1 MLSFNIMKNSV
12 VLITGSSRGIGRETA
27 CLFAGEKAKVIVT
40 YCHDRAQGEESLRKC
55 RERGATEALLVHLD
69 VMDNRSMERA
79 LERVISKF
87 KKIDILINNC
97 GVIAWK
103 PLKEQSL
110 DEIELQVRANLEGL
124 IKVTKLCI
132 PHIKEMII
140 NIASGAGQT
149 GYADLTTYCA
159 TKFGVR
165 GFTQALAAEVMN
177 LRIYAFN
184 PDMTATKMTNFEGR
198 PPEDVARII
207 LNTAKG
213 MYAIPHGGDINIW
226 DHLK

>member
-1 MLSFNIMKNSV
+1 MKDSI
-12 VLITGSSRGIGRETA
+12 VLITGSARGIGRETA
-27 CLFAGEKAKVIVT
+27 YLLAGEKAKVVLT
-40 YCHDRAQGEESLRKC
+40 YCHDREQGEETLRKC
-55 RERGATEALLVHLD
+55 RELGAADALLLHLD
-69 VMDNRSMERA
+69 VLDNRSIERA
-79 LERVISKF
+79 LERVLSKF

-97 GVIAWK
+97 GVINWK
-103 PLKEQSL
+103 PLTEQSL
-110 DEIELQVRANLEGL
+110 DEIEVQVRTNLEGL

-165 GFTQALAAEVMN
+165 GFTQALAAEVTN
-177 LRIYAFN
+177 IRIYAFC
-184 PDMTATKMTNFEGR
+184 PDMTATRMTNFEGR
-198 PPEDVARII
+198 PPVDVARII

-213 MYAIPHGGDINIW
+213 MYAVPHGGDINIW